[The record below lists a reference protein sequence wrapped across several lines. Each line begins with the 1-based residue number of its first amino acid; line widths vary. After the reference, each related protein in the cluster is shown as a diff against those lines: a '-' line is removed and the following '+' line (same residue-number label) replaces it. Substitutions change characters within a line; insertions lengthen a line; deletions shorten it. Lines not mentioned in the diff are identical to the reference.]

1 MCQVILISL
10 LFLIMKNNYITLSM
24 LTVLLTACSQTNSVS
39 LDAALQNPLFAE
51 RYSEEIIE
59 RLASLQIKEVEGVTD
74 PETLTKIEK
83 AKAQWQKV
91 SDQASDI
98 RFEGK
103 YGRFNL
109 VNNDDFVT
117 GGVLIYKNTLYLS
130 TDFEVLPSPNI
141 VLYASTVVDPR
152 ENEVFPSTEDTKL
165 LTLESPYGMQSYA
178 VKIDTSTL
186 KSIVVYDTFLN
197 RIIGFAQM

>member
-1 MCQVILISL
+1 MKHSIFLLIISS
-10 LFLIMKNNYITLSM
+10 MALS
-24 LTVLLTACSQTNSVS
+24 ACSQERTADLNT
-39 LDAALQNPLFAE
+39 ALKNPLFAE

-117 GGVLIYKNTLYLS
+117 GGVLIYNNTLYLS

-152 ENEVFPSTEDTKL
+152 ENEVFPSAEDTKL

-178 VKIDTSTL
+178 VQVDTSTL

>member
-1 MCQVILISL
+1 MHQAILISL
-10 LFLIMKNNYITLSM
+10 LFLIMKNNYITLSI

-59 RLASLQIKEVEGVTD
+59 RLTSLQIQEDKDVTN

-83 AKAQWQKV
+83 TKAEWQKV
-91 SDQASDI
+91 SDEASDM

-103 YGRFNL
+103 YGRFSL
-109 VNNDDFVT
+109 VNNQDFVT
-117 GGVLIYKNTLYLS
+117 GGVLIYKDTLYLS
-130 TDFEVLPSPNI
+130 TDFEALPSPNI
-141 VLYASTVVDPR
+141 VLYASSAVDPR
-152 ENEVFPSTEDTKL
+152 ESEVFPSESDIKL
-165 LTLESPYGMQSYA
+165 LTLQSPYGMQSYP
-178 VKIDTSTL
+178 VEIDTSTL
-186 KSIVVYDTFLN
+186 KSIVMYDTFLN